1 MRGLF
6 LQLFVCSTGVHA
18 CPLIWVVHPFS
29 CQGRSR
35 KLITSTNTTKFGNT
49 HKQTLQIWTHMKYK
63 CSLSNSEYCNKIIF
77 GKVRRPLVH
86 HFIQNKYKIYKK
98 SEKNQNAKYNIQ
110 TKYKGID
117 WENLWESKKTIG
129 APLRPVRRSEHI
141 SLTQTHSAV
150 DAPYLRSG
158 QVWLSKPSSVSTVP
172 SQTH

>member
-1 MRGLF
+1 MFLF
-6 LQLFVCSTGVHA
+6 ALAKLLPERHNLYGNSLDFK
-18 CPLIWVVHPFS
+18 LNIW
-29 CQGRSR
+29 
-35 KLITSTNTTKFGNT
+35 
-49 HKQTLQIWTHMKYK
+49 
-63 CSLSNSEYCNKIIF
+63 
-77 GKVRRPLVH
+77 
-86 HFIQNKYKIYKK
+86 KK
-98 SEKNQNAKYNIQ
+98 KNIQ